1 MMTPSFLELAL
12 LPFWWP
18 QMQNLTK
25 HLKTLSTHLWLLT
38 QSPFS
43 MEVTHSPVN
52 AQLMRTLEGSFVC
65 SRPFPLPEAQTSSD
79 LYSLMLTPKW
89 NVLLF
94 SKPEGML
101 VGFGA
106 KHEKSL
112 FIFKVYGGGGVILRI
127 PKVKDI
133 FMYIALIE
141 LQGCVFDLE
150 FELPFATARDW

>member
-1 MMTPSFLELAL
+1 
-12 LPFWWP
+12 
-18 QMQNLTK
+18 
-25 HLKTLSTHLWLLT
+25 
-38 QSPFS
+38 
-43 MEVTHSPVN
+43 
-52 AQLMRTLEGSFVC
+52 
-65 SRPFPLPEAQTSSD
+65 
-79 LYSLMLTPKW
+79 
-89 NVLLF
+89 
-94 SKPEGML
+94 ML

-112 FIFKVYGGGGVILRI
+112 FIFKVYGGGVILRI